1 MENDV
6 EKKLHTFKV
15 LILGDPSVGKSCFL
29 IRYTEDTFQDVYLS
43 TIGMDCKYKKVDL
56 ENGESIRLQ
65 LWDTAGQDRF
75 RSITRN
81 LYKGAAG
88 IILIYDVTNR
98 KTFESIKNWVE
109 SIRAEVSNKVVI
121 VLVGNKI
128 DKKEQID
135 VKTEE
140 GDNLAEEF
148 NLPFFECSALTGENI
163 NEAFAELAKRLSEI
177 KDKDKDKD
185 INKGEKLKQIKVDK
199 NRKSCC

>member
-56 ENGESIRLQ
+56 ENGESIRIQ

-177 KDKDKDKD
+177 KDKDKD

>member
-1 MENDV
+1 MENDM

-140 GDNLAEEF
+140 GDILAEEF

-177 KDKDKDKD
+177 KDKDKD

>member
-1 MENDV
+1 M
-6 EKKLHTFKV
+6 EKKSHVFKV

-43 TIGMDCKYKKVDL
+43 TIGMDSKYRNVDL
-56 ENGESIRLQ
+56 ENGKTIRLQ

-88 IILIYDVTNR
+88 IMLIYDVTSK
-98 KTFESIKNWVE
+98 KTFQNVKNWVD
-109 SIRAEVSNKVVI
+109 SIRTEVSNKVVI

-128 DKKEQID
+128 DKTEQRE
-135 VKTEE
+135 VQKEE
-140 GDNLAEEF
+140 GEDLAEEF
-148 NLPFFECSALTGENI
+148 NLPYFECSALTGENI
-163 NEAFAELAKRLSEI
+163 NEAFMELARRLSEI
-177 KDKDKDKD
+177 KEKD

-199 NRKSCC
+199 NRKTCC

>member
-128 DKKEQID
+128 DKKQQID

-140 GDNLAEEF
+140 GDVLAEEF

-163 NEAFAELAKRLSEI
+163 NEAFVELAKRLSEI
-177 KDKDKDKD
+177 KDKDKD

>member
-1 MENDV
+1 MENDM

-163 NEAFAELAKRLSEI
+163 NEAFVELAKRLSEI
-177 KDKDKDKD
+177 KDKVKD

>member
-1 MENDV
+1 MENDM

-148 NLPFFECSALTGENI
+148 NLPFF
-163 NEAFAELAKRLSEI
+163 
-177 KDKDKDKD
+177 
-185 INKGEKLKQIKVDK
+185 
-199 NRKSCC
+199 

>member
-128 DKKEQID
+128 DKKKLID

-140 GDNLAEEF
+140 GDALAEEF

-163 NEAFAELAKRLSEI
+163 NEAFVELAKRLSEI
-177 KDKDKDKD
+177 KDKDKD

>member
-1 MENDV
+1 MENDM

-140 GDNLAEEF
+140 GDVLAEEF

-177 KDKDKDKD
+177 KDKDKD

>member
-1 MENDV
+1 MENDM

-128 DKKEQID
+128 DKKEQIN

-140 GDNLAEEF
+140 GDVLAEEF

-177 KDKDKDKD
+177 KDKDKD

>member
-1 MENDV
+1 MENDM

-140 GDNLAEEF
+140 GDVLAEEY

-177 KDKDKDKD
+177 KDKDKD

>member
-177 KDKDKDKD
+177 KDKDKD

>member
-1 MENDV
+1 MENDM

-109 SIRAEVSNKVVI
+109 SIRSEVSNKVVI

-140 GDNLAEEF
+140 GDVLAEEF

-163 NEAFAELAKRLSEI
+163 NEAFVELAKRLSEI
-177 KDKDKDKD
+177 KDKVKD

>member
-1 MENDV
+1 MENNM

-88 IILIYDVTNR
+88 IMLIYDVTNR

-163 NEAFAELAKRLSEI
+163 NEAFVELAKRLSEI
-177 KDKDKDKD
+177 KDKVKD

>member
-128 DKKEQID
+128 DKKQQID

-163 NEAFAELAKRLSEI
+163 NEAFVELAKRLSEI
-177 KDKDKDKD
+177 KDKDKD

>member
-1 MENDV
+1 MENDM

-121 VLVGNKI
+121 VLVGNKS

-177 KDKDKDKD
+177 KDKVKD

>member
-163 NEAFAELAKRLSEI
+163 NETFVELAKRLSEI
-177 KDKDKDKD
+177 KDKDKD

>member
-1 MENDV
+1 MENDM

-128 DKKEQID
+128 DKKQQID

-140 GDNLAEEF
+140 GDVLAEEF

-163 NEAFAELAKRLSEI
+163 NEAFVELAKRLSEI
-177 KDKDKDKD
+177 KDKVKD

>member
-1 MENDV
+1 MENDM

-140 GDNLAEEF
+140 GDVLAEEF
-148 NLPFFECSALTGENI
+148 NLPFFECSALTGEDI
-163 NEAFAELAKRLSEI
+163 NEAFVELAKRLSEI
-177 KDKDKDKD
+177 KDKDKD

>member
-1 MENDV
+1 M

-88 IILIYDVTNR
+88 IMLIYDVTNR

-140 GDNLAEEF
+140 GDVLAEEF

-163 NEAFAELAKRLSEI
+163 NEAFVELAKRLSEI
-177 KDKDKDKD
+177 KDKVKD

>member
-1 MENDV
+1 MENDM

-135 VKTEE
+135 IKTEE

-163 NEAFAELAKRLSEI
+163 NEAFVELAKRLSEI
-177 KDKDKDKD
+177 KDKVKD

>member
-1 MENDV
+1 MENDM

-140 GDNLAEEF
+140 GDVLAEEF

-163 NEAFAELAKRLSEI
+163 NEAFVELAKRLSEI
-177 KDKDKDKD
+177 KDKDKD

>member
-140 GDNLAEEF
+140 VDNLAEEF

-163 NEAFAELAKRLSEI
+163 NEAFVELAKRLSEI
-177 KDKDKDKD
+177 KDKDKD

>member
-43 TIGMDCKYKKVDL
+43 TIGMDCKYKNVDL

-163 NEAFAELAKRLSEI
+163 NEAFVELAKRLSEI
-177 KDKDKDKD
+177 KDKDKD

>member
-1 MENDV
+1 M
-6 EKKLHTFKV
+6 EKKPHTFKV

-140 GDNLAEEF
+140 GDVLAEEF

-163 NEAFAELAKRLSEI
+163 NEAFVELAKRLSEI
-177 KDKDKDKD
+177 KDKVKD

>member
-1 MENDV
+1 MENDM

-140 GDNLAEEF
+140 GDLLAEEF

-163 NEAFAELAKRLSEI
+163 NEAFVELAKRLSEI
-177 KDKDKDKD
+177 KDKVKD

>member
-140 GDNLAEEF
+140 GDVLAEEF
-148 NLPFFECSALTGENI
+148 NLPFFECSALTGEDI
-163 NEAFAELAKRLSEI
+163 NEAFVELAKRLSEI
-177 KDKDKDKD
+177 KDKVKD

>member
-1 MENDV
+1 MENDM

-88 IILIYDVTNR
+88 IMLIYDVTNR

-177 KDKDKDKD
+177 KDKDKD

>member
-1 MENDV
+1 MENDM

-128 DKKEQID
+128 DKKEHID

-163 NEAFAELAKRLSEI
+163 NEAFVELAKRLSEI
-177 KDKDKDKD
+177 KDKVKD

>member
-1 MENDV
+1 MENDM

-88 IILIYDVTNR
+88 IMLIYDVTNR

-135 VKTEE
+135 IKTEE

-177 KDKDKDKD
+177 KDKD

-199 NRKSCC
+199 NKKSCC

>member
-1 MENDV
+1 MENDM

-140 GDNLAEEF
+140 GDVLAEEF

-163 NEAFAELAKRLSEI
+163 NEAFAELAKRLFEI
-177 KDKDKDKD
+177 KDKDKD

>member
-1 MENDV
+1 MENDM

-88 IILIYDVTNR
+88 IMLIYDVTNR

-140 GDNLAEEF
+140 GDVLAEEF

-163 NEAFAELAKRLSEI
+163 NEAFVELAKRLSEI
-177 KDKDKDKD
+177 KDKVKD

>member
-128 DKKEQID
+128 DKKKQID

-163 NEAFAELAKRLSEI
+163 NEAFVELAKRLSEI
-177 KDKDKDKD
+177 KDKDKD

>member
-43 TIGMDCKYKKVDL
+43 TIGMDSKYKDVDL

-140 GDNLAEEF
+140 GDVLAEEF

-163 NEAFAELAKRLSEI
+163 NEAFVELAKRLSEI
-177 KDKDKDKD
+177 KDKDKD
-185 INKGEKLKQIKVDK
+185 INKKKKLKQIKVDK
-199 NRKSCC
+199 NKKSCC

>member
-1 MENDV
+1 MENDM

-177 KDKDKDKD
+177 KDKDKD

-199 NRKSCC
+199 NKKSCC